1 MPDTAPRS
9 RRRLLLI
16 AVAVVVVP
24 VLLFSVYAGAA
35 LNWSYSDGTRAGIVQ
50 KLSNK
55 GWLCKTWEGELA
67 MSTVPGVAPTLW
79 HFTIRDDR
87 VAEQVTAML
96 GRTVVLH
103 YKEHRGVPT
112 SCFGET
118 TYFVD
123 SVSARP

>member
-1 MPDTAPRS
+1 MADAAPRT
-9 RRRLLLI
+9 RRRLVLI
-16 AVAVVVVP
+16 AVGLVLVP

-35 LNWSYSDGTRAGIVQ
+35 LTWSYSEGTRAGIVQ

-67 MSTVPGVAPTLW
+67 MTTVPGVAPTLW
-79 HFTIRDDR
+79 HFTVRDDA
-87 VAEQVTAML
+87 VADQVMSMM
-96 GRTVVLH
+96 GRTVVLR

-112 SCFGET
+112 RCFGET
-118 TYFVD
+118 DYFVD